1 MTGISPYLKS
11 FGKQTLCFCPLCE
24 RDHHVNMEWA
34 GNDVP
39 RIHCKP
45 CKKSIERG
53 SEMDLNS
60 KKPNDPY
67 PEKSGKNIFIRN
79 VKTMGV

>member
-1 MTGISPYLKS
+1 
-11 FGKQTLCFCPLCE
+11 
-24 RDHHVNMEWA
+24 MEWA

-39 RIHCKP
+39 RIHCNP